1 MNKFFIFCLLFLC
14 QAISAQTIS
23 KKDDAALKAI
33 LKNQQE
39 AWNKGDLDGFMEG
52 YWQSDS
58 LKFIGKNGITYGWKA
73 TLDRYKKGY
82 PDKATMGILQFTIL
96 HIDSISKDAILMVGK
111 WYLKRNE
118 KGDVGGHFSLLWRKI
133 KGKWVICADHSS

>member
-1 MNKFFIFCLLFLC
+1 MKRNLIIFLLLIC
-14 QAISAQTIS
+14 QTIVAQKIS
-23 KKDDAALKAI
+23 KKDETTLKTI

-82 PDKATMGILQFTIL
+82 PDKATMGILEFTIL
-96 HIDSISKDAILMVGK
+96 HTDFISKDAILMIGK
-111 WYLKRNE
+111 WYLKRDE

>member
-14 QAISAQTIS
+14 QAISAQIIS